1 MNRTAFVNTKS
12 STFHK
17 KRNMKQHLI
26 YSSLLIG
33 FACGMHQRAAAQYPV
48 VPKAMEDSAN
58 AVMDTWQ
65 KKSDAAWDIARPI
78 VEAEA
83 KAGKPFVPWASKPSD
98 LLKASIPAF
107 PGAEGGGA
115 FTSGG
120 RGGRVLVVTNLN
132 DDGEGSFRWACEQG
146 GSRIIVFNVSG
157 IIRLKT
163 PINIRAPY
171 LSIFGQSAPGDG
183 ICVAGESVLIDT
195 HDVIVRFMRFRRGA
209 TDVMRRDDGLGGN
222 PVGNI
227 MIDHVS
233 ASWGLD
239 ENMSIYRH
247 VYDRSGKDEKLPS
260 VNITIQN
267 SIFSEALDT
276 WNHAFGSTVGGRNST
291 FMRNLWANNIA
302 RNPSVGMDGDFG
314 FVNNVIFNW
323 WNRSA
328 DGGDNNSLYNF
339 INNYYKPGPITPQGK
354 PISYRIL
361 KPESGRN
368 PAHKAMFGKAY
379 VHGNVVEGNEKVTND
394 NWAGGVQPEGT
405 PDLAA
410 TLKDI
415 RVDKPFPIA
424 AFPVLTAQQAY
435 SYVLDNAG
443 AFLPVRDAVDKRVVE
458 DVRTGK
464 ITYSKDAQPPTLSK
478 YLKRRLPADSY
489 KMGIISNIQQ
499 VGGYPEYKGKAYKDS
514 DNDGMPDAY
523 EKKNGLN
530 PKDAKDAAAIASNG
544 YSNIEN
550 YVNGLVPLDRV
561 VAKDGKDLNSL

>member
-1 MNRTAFVNTKS
+1 
-12 STFHK
+12 
-17 KRNMKQHLI
+17 MKQHLI